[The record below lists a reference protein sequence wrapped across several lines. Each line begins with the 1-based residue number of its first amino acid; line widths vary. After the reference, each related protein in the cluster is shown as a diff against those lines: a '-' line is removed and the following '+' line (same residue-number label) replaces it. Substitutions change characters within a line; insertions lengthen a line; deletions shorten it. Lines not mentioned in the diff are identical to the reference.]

1 MAGRDPSAIGQKISP
16 LIPVVAVVKQTN
28 RQIQS
33 TGLDGVDSGTVEDG
47 MNCHG
52 LWKL

>member
-1 MAGRDPSAIGQKISP
+1 MADRDPSAKKTSH

-28 RQIQS
+28 WQIQS

-47 MNCHG
+47 MSPRG